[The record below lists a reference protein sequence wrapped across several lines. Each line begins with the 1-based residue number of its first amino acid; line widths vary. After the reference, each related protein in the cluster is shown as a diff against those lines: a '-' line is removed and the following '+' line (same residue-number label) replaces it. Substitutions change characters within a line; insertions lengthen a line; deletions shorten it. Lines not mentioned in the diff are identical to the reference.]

1 MTPAEKVIYCIRQE
15 LIEKHGIGF
24 IALSERDQNLIICD
38 TLQELFEQQ
47 KKGDA

>member
-1 MTPAEKVIYCIRQE
+1 MTPEEKIIYHIRQG

-38 TLQELFEQQ
+38 TLQKLFEQH